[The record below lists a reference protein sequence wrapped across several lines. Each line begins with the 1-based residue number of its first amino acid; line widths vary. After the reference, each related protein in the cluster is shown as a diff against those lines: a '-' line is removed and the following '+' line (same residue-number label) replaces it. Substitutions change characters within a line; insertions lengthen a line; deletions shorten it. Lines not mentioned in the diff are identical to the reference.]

1 MPVGIVDQAH
11 LSPDGRW
18 IAFNGNESGRWEVYV
33 AAFPGFTGKRQ
44 LSKEGG
50 VQPLWRRDGRELYYV
65 GLDGILRAVAVQ
77 TNGSPEFSI
86 PNRLFDTGLSTPSPS
101 IEQYAVSADGQRFLI
116 LEPLDEK
123 AQTSVSVILNWQAL
137 LPARRSR

>member
-1 MPVGIVDQAH
+1 MPIGIVDQAH

-18 IAFNGNESGRWEVYV
+18 IAFNGNKSGRWEVYV

-50 VQPLWRRDGRELYYV
+50 VQPVWRRDARELYYV

-77 TNGSPEFSI
+77 TNIGSPEFSI
-86 PNRLFDTGLSTPSPS
+86 ANRLFDTGPSHTLTR
-101 IEQYAVSADGQRFLI
+101 D
-116 LEPLDEK
+116 
-123 AQTSVSVILNWQAL
+123 
-137 LPARRSR
+137 